1 MNLPTMML
9 HYDEYTTDYEGTRDR
24 VLDFLELPHAGVGE
38 RFEAG
43 KIYRHYYT
51 DSQKIA
57 IREFFQEV
65 SSAETWEQLKEY
77 FLAEDYVSTKTVG
90 ESTHD
95 VMTT

>member
-9 HYDEYTTDYEGTRDR
+9 HYEEYTADYEGTRDR
-24 VLDFLELPHAGVGE
+24 VLDFLDLPHVGGGE
-38 RFEAG
+38 PFEAG

-57 IREFFQEV
+57 IRDFFQEV

-77 FLAEDYVSTKTVG
+77 FLAEDYVSKTDVG
-90 ESTHD
+90 GSTHD